1 MLTNS
6 PSMPRVLR
14 AWLAVTCR
22 GLVVAT
28 TLVMVGHASSALAQ
42 EYLQGIDNKAQDAMR
57 AGLQHALRPVPKC
70 SPYRIVDD
78 GSCCASGF
86 VSLGKS
92 CERIG
97 PNQCAELALDNPEA
111 CVLDRCAKYV
121 RTEKKKEMI
130 KTESGKEEEVE
141 KDIEVPCEPWVGGKR
156 DLACELD
163 TKKCDDKVFKAAGSR
178 WCGDWIKKLEAPPA
192 PDDAAGKAVPG
203 TPNFE
208 YVRCK
213 AGAEGCDLVPRE
225 CSEKELESGSS
236 DGAGPCKVGE
246 FIDKASSKCSKYEC
260 PAVCKAAD
268 GRCSRCE
275 PDYTSSVQE
284 FQRAI
289 DADKRFYEAYFNL
302 GMAYERLGKYEDAR
316 KAYETAKGIEPRDD
330 REKGLQLSAQ
340 AYIARSLLA
349 QAQRYLEA
357 AEVNKA
363 KGLAEQAKG
372 ICDSILGQDP
382 DNAMNNVAL
391 ALYWLQQDDLKLAAE
406 FVRKALRVNREDTI
420 ALNIRGLI
428 NLKQGK
434 YDIARWILEEKVL
447 QIDPA
452 NAEGWANLGMVYV
465 NLGDQARAVVAFKNA
480 VQLNKSSVSARLNLG
495 AIYLEYL
502 NYRDAARV
510 YKQALELEKDN
521 LEALTGYALALEGL
535 REPKDAANYYERVLA
550 KDPKRHA
557 ILVRLAI
564 IYYKYFNDGAKATLK
579 WKAYLK
585 DALDTDPDTAQAV
598 ADTLKADRDG
608 AREALK
614 LHCNI
619 KKLPTPAPEWDK
631 VVAMAL
637 AAAAP
642 KKLGVEWVAK
652 RYELVKKTKELDVKW
667 KNLIAIVSRIQE
679 IEQSKLLEK
688 QAKEGQPKDG
698 APPVEAPK

>member
-1 MLTNS
+1 MKTLLQKIACGWLLSLTAI
-6 PSMPRVLR
+6 L
-14 AWLAVTCR
+14 LAAPAA
-22 GLVVAT
+22 G
-28 TLVMVGHASSALAQ
+28 Q
-42 EYLQGIDNKAQDAMR
+42 EYLQGIDNKAQDSMR
-57 AGLQHALRPVPKC
+57 AGLSHALRSVPKC
-70 SPYRIVDD
+70 SPYRMLET
-78 GSCCASGF
+78 GECCASGF

-97 PNQCAELALDNPEA
+97 PNQCAELALENPEA

-121 RTEKKKEMI
+121 KTEKKKEKI
-130 KTESGKEEEVE
+130 KTEDGKEEEVE

-163 TKKCDDKVFKAAGSR
+163 TKKCDDKVFKSAGSR
-178 WCGDWIKKLEAPPA
+178 WCGDWIKKLEAPPSA
-192 PDDAAGKAVPG
+192 DAADKPVAGA
-203 TPNFE
+203 PNFD
-208 YVRCK
+208 YIRCK
-213 AGAEGCDLVPRE
+213 PGSDGCELIPRE

-246 FIDKASSKCSKYEC
+246 FIDKATNKCSKYEC
-260 PAVCKAAD
+260 PSVCKASD
-268 GRCSRCE
+268 GRCSKCE
-275 PDYTSSVQE
+275 PDYLSAVQE
-284 FQRAI
+284 FQKAV
-289 DADKRFYEAYFNL
+289 DNDKRFYEAYFNL
-302 GMAYERLGKYEDAR
+302 GMSYERLGKYDEAR
-316 KAYETAKGIEPRDD
+316 KAYETAKSIEPKDD

-349 QAQRYLEA
+349 QAQRLVEA
-357 AEVNKA
+357 GEMAKSKA
-363 KGLAEQAKG
+363 LAEQAKG

-391 ALYWLQQDDLKLAAE
+391 SLYWLQQNDLKLAE
-406 FVRKALRVNREDTI
+406 DFLRKALRVNREDTI

-428 NLKQGK
+428 NLRQGK
-434 YDIARWILEEKVL
+434 YEIARWILEEKVL
-447 QIDPA
+447 TIDPA

-521 LEALTGYALALEGL
+521 LEALTGYALSLEGL
-535 REPKDAANYYERVLA
+535 RDPKEAANYYERVLA
-550 KDPKRHA
+550 KDPARHA

-564 IYYKYFNDGAKATLK
+564 IYYKYFNDSGKAIAK

-585 DALDTDPDTAQAV
+585 QALDTDPDTAQAV
-598 ADTLKADRDG
+598 ADKLKADRDA

-614 LHCNI
+614 AHVGY
-619 KKLPTPAPEWDK
+619 KKPIPGAEWDKTLPSLLATPAP
-631 VVAMAL
+631 
-637 AAAAP
+637 
-642 KKLGVEWVAK
+642 KKGGADWLAK
-652 RYELVKKTKELDVKW
+652 RQELLKKTKEADVKW
-667 KNLIAIVSRIQE
+667 KNLVAIVSRIQE

-698 APPVEAPK
+698 AAPAPAPAPDAPK

>member
-1 MLTNS
+1 MMTKLLLS
-6 PSMPRVLR
+6 AAAAVL
-14 AWLAVTCR
+14 LAA
-22 GLVVAT
+22 LPVAP
-28 TLVMVGHASSALAQ
+28 VAAQ
-42 EYLQGIDNKAQDAMR
+42 EYIQGIDNKAQDAMR
-57 AGLQHALRPVPKC
+57 AGLSHALRAVPKC
-70 SPYRIVDD
+70 SPYRILDN
-78 GSCCASGF
+78 GACCPSGF
-86 VSLGKS
+86 VSLGS
-92 CERIG
+92 TCERIG
-97 PNQCAELALDNPEA
+97 PNQCAELALENPEA

-121 RTEKKKEMI
+121 KTEKKKEKI
-130 KTESGKEEEVE
+130 KTEDGKEEEVE
-141 KDIEVPCEPWVGGKR
+141 KEVEVPCEPWVAGKR

-178 WCGDWIKKLEAPPA
+178 WCADWMKKLEAPPA
-192 PDDAAGKAVPG
+192 PDAADGKAVPG
-203 TPNFE
+203 TPNVE
-208 YVRCK
+208 YIRCK
-213 AGAEGCDLVPRE
+213 PGTDGCELIPRE
-225 CSEKELESGSS
+225 CSEKELESRSS

-246 FIDKASSKCSKYEC
+246 YIDKATNKCSKYEC
-260 PAVCKAAD
+260 PAVCKASD
-268 GRCSRCE
+268 GRCSKCE
-275 PDYTSSVQE
+275 PDYTSAVQE
-284 FQRAI
+284 FSRAI

-302 GMAYERLGKYEDAR
+302 GMAYERQGKYDDAR
-316 KAYETAKGIEPRDD
+316 KAYETAKSIEPRDD

-349 QAQRYLEA
+349 QAQRYIEA
-357 AEVNKA
+357 GEVAKA
-363 KGLAEQAKG
+363 KALGEQAKG

-391 ALYWLQQDDLKLAAE
+391 ALYWLQQDDLKLSAE

-510 YKQALELEKDN
+510 YKQALDLEKDN

-535 REPKDAANYYERVLA
+535 REPKEAANYYERVLA

-564 IYYKYFNDGAKATLK
+564 IYYKYFNDSVKATAK

-585 DALDTDPDTAQAV
+585 EALETEPESAQAV
-598 ADTLKADRDG
+598 ADKLKADRD
-608 AREALK
+608 ASREALR
-614 LHCNI
+614 LHMGF
-619 KKLPTPAPEWDK
+619 KKPIPNPDWDK
-631 VVAMAL
+631 TLPALLAMPANKKGGPDWL
-637 AAAAP
+637 A
-642 KKLGVEWVAK
+642 KKA
-652 RYELVKKTKELDVKW
+652 ELLKKTKDLDLRW

-698 APPVEAPK
+698 APAPEAPK

>member
-1 MLTNS
+1 MKTRLL
-6 PSMPRVLR
+6 V
-14 AWLAVTCR
+14 AVAAASLSAALPVCP
-22 GLVVAT
+22 VV
-28 TLVMVGHASSALAQ
+28 AQ
-42 EYLQGIDNKAQDAMR
+42 EYLGGIDNKAQDAMR
-57 AGLQHALRPVPKC
+57 AGLSHALRAVPKC
-70 SPYRIVDD
+70 SPYRILDN
-78 GSCCASGF
+78 GGCCPSGF
-86 VSLGKS
+86 VSIGAS

-97 PNQCAELALDNPEA
+97 PNQCAELALENPEA
-111 CVLDRCAKYV
+111 CVLDRCATYV
-121 RTEKKKEMI
+121 KTEKKKEKI
-130 KTESGKEEEVE
+130 KTEEGKEEEVE
-141 KDIEVPCEPWVGGKR
+141 KDVEVPCEPWVAGKR

-178 WCGDWIKKLEAPPA
+178 WCGDWMKKLEAPPA
-192 PDDAAGKAVPG
+192 ADAGDGKAVPG
-203 TPNFE
+203 TPNVE
-208 YVRCK
+208 YIRCK
-213 AGAEGCDLVPRE
+213 PGTEGCELIPRE

-246 FIDKASSKCSKYEC
+246 YIDKSTNKCSKYEC
-260 PAVCKAAD
+260 PAVCKASD
-268 GRCSRCE
+268 GRCSKCE
-275 PDYTSSVQE
+275 PDYVSAVQE
-284 FQRAI
+284 FSRAV

-302 GMAYERLGKYEDAR
+302 GMAYERLGKYDDAR
-316 KAYETAKGIEPRDD
+316 KAYEAAKSIEPRDD

-349 QAQRYLEA
+349 QAQRYIEA
-357 AEVNKA
+357 GETAKA
-363 KGLAEQAKG
+363 HALGEQAKG

-502 NYRDAARV
+502 NYRDAARA
-510 YKQALELEKDN
+510 YKQALELERDN

-535 REPKDAANYYERVLA
+535 REPKEAANYYERVLA

-564 IYYKYFNDGAKATLK
+564 IYYKYFNDSAKATAK

-585 DALDTDPDTAQAV
+585 EALDTEPDSAQAV
-598 ADTLKADRDG
+598 ADKLKADRDG
-608 AREALK
+608 AREALRV
-614 LHCNI
+614 HMGF
-619 KKLPTPAPEWDK
+619 KKPIPNPDWDK
-631 VVAMAL
+631 TLPALLAMPANKKGGTDWL
-637 AAAAP
+637 A
-642 KKLGVEWVAK
+642 KKA
-652 RYELVKKTKELDVKW
+652 ELLKKTKDLDLRW

-688 QAKEGQPKDG
+688 QAKEGQPKDS
-698 APPVEAPK
+698 APPAEAPK